1 MPKNKLIEK
10 LFNIRRLH
18 LSDRN
23 FILIVSSVVGI
34 CSGMAAVLLKKS
46 VHELHHILT
55 HQNFGE
61 NIGILLYPLIGLI
74 ITTFLA
80 KSLYKESSVGHAITD
95 ILHNIFRNNSNIGKS
110 KMYSRIV
117 TSIFTVGFGGSVGLE
132 SPIVL
137 TGGAIGSNI
146 SRKLLMDYKTK
157 TLMIGCGTAGVI
169 SAIFN
174 APVTGLIFSIEVI
187 LTGVSVANF
196 VPLLISS
203 VSAAIISSL
212 ILGEEVLFSFQIA
225 EDFQA
230 QNIPFFILLGVIA
243 GFVSIYFNQTLHQM
257 EHLMEEKFPNRY
269 KRALVGGLL
278 LSIFI
283 FLFPPI
289 YGEGYESIKALLN
302 GEEPLLLQRAEL
314 FEGIIPNTKAWL
326 FLAYIIMV
334 LFAKVIG
341 ASLTLSSG
349 GSGGTFGPALVIGGL
364 TGFSFARLINL
375 LGIANLH
382 ESHFILVGMSG
393 VMCGVVY
400 APLTAIFLIAEITG
414 GYTLFVPLM
423 LVSAIAYTT
432 VSVVNPD
439 APHVSTLK
447 ARGDYLKGDKDMQVL
462 DRLNINKLI
471 ETNFVTVPVKGYLSD
486 LVTAISVSKR
496 SVFPVVSERGRLK
509 GIITLDQVREIMFD
523 QEQQQ
528 LVKIEN
534 VMMQPPDI
542 VDYGERMQSVMLKFE
557 KEDAWNLPVID
568 EKGVYVGMV
577 SKSRIFSVYRKQ
589 LQRLNKEWVGN

>member
-1 MPKNKLIEK
+1 MAKHKIVEK
-10 LFNIRRLH
+10 LFNLRRLH

-23 FILIVSSVVGI
+23 FILIVSSMVGI
-34 CSGMAAVLLKKS
+34 ASGLAAVLLKLS
-46 VHELHHILT
+46 VHHIHEHLT
-55 HQNFGE
+55 HYNFVE
-61 NIGILLYPLIGLI
+61 NWGLLLFPIIGLL
-74 ITTFLA
+74 ITTVIA

-95 ILHNIFRNNSNIGKS
+95 ILHDIFKNNSNIAKGKI
-110 KMYSRIV
+110 YSRFV
-117 TSIFTVGFGGSVGLE
+117 TSMFTVGFGGSVGLE

-146 SRKLLMDYKTK
+146 AQSFLLDYKTK

-174 APVTGLIFSIEVI
+174 APITGLIFSIEVI

-203 VSAAIISSL
+203 VSAAIVSSL
-212 ILGEEVLFSFQIA
+212 IVGEEVLFSFKIL
-225 EDFQA
+225 EDFQP
-230 QNIPFFILLGVIA
+230 QNIPFFIILGVLA
-243 GFVSIYFNQTLHQM
+243 GFMSIYFNQTLHQM
-257 EHLMEEKFPNRY
+257 EHLMEEKIPNRY
-269 KRALVGGLL
+269 RRALYGGIV

-283 FLFPPI
+283 FVFPPI

-302 GEEPLLLQRAEL
+302 GEELQLLNRAEL
-314 FEGIIPNTKAWL
+314 FETIIPNTKAWL

-334 LFAKVIG
+334 LFAKVIA
-341 ASLTLSSG
+341 ASLTLSAG

-364 TGFSFARLINL
+364 TGFAFARFINL
-375 LGIANLH
+375 LGIADLH
-382 ESHFILVGMSG
+382 ETHFILVGMSG
-393 VMCGVVY
+393 VLCGVVY

-432 VSVVNPD
+432 VSVVDPD
-439 APHVSTLK
+439 APHVRALK
-447 ARGDYLKGDKDMQVL
+447 ARGDYLKGDRDMQVL

-471 ETNFVTVPVKGYLSD
+471 ETNFVTVPLKGYLSD
-486 LVTAISVSKR
+486 LVSAISISQR
-496 SVFPVVSERGRLK
+496 SVFPVVDDEGKLK
-509 GIITLDQVREIMFD
+509 GVITLDQVREIMFD
-523 QEQQQ
+523 QEQQAK
-528 LVKIEN
+528 VKIAN
-534 VMMQPPDI
+534 VMNEPPSI
-542 VDYGERMQSVMLKFE
+542 VYYGERMPTVMQKFE
-557 KEDAWNLPVID
+557 KEDAWNLPVVD
-568 EKGVYVGMV
+568 ENKKYVGMV

>member
-1 MPKNKLIEK
+1 MAKYKLVEK
-10 LFNIRRLH
+10 LLNLRRVH

-23 FILIVSSVVGI
+23 FILIVSSMVGI
-34 CSGMAAVLLKKS
+34 ASGLAAVLLKLS
-46 VHELHHILT
+46 VHHIHEHLT
-55 HQNFGE
+55 HYSFGD
-61 NIGILLYPLIGLI
+61 NWGLLLFPIIGLI
-74 ITTFLA
+74 ITTLIA

-95 ILHNIFRNNSNIGKS
+95 ILHDIFRNNSNIGKS
-110 KMYSRIV
+110 KMYSRFV
-117 TSIFTVGFGGSVGLE
+117 TSMFTVGFGGSVGLE

-137 TGGAIGSNI
+137 TGGAIGSNMAQ
-146 SRKLLMDYKTK
+146 SFLLDYKTK

-203 VSAAIISSL
+203 VSAAIVSSL
-212 ILGEEVLFSFQIA
+212 IVGEEVLFSFKITD
-225 EDFQA
+225 DFQA
-230 QNIPFFILLGVIA
+230 QNIPFFIILGVLA
-243 GFVSIYFNQTLHQM
+243 GLMSIYFNQTLHQM

-269 KRALVGGLL
+269 RRALFGGIL
-278 LSIFI
+278 LSITIFI
-283 FLFPPI
+283 FPPI

-302 GEEPLLLQRAEL
+302 GHEHHLLERAEL
-314 FEGIIPNTKAWL
+314 FESIIPNTKAWL
-326 FLAYIIMV
+326 FLAYIIMI
-334 LFAKVIG
+334 LFAKVIA

-364 TGFSFARLINL
+364 TGFAFARLVNL
-375 LGIANLH
+375 LGFASLH

-393 VMCGVVY
+393 VLCGVVY

-447 ARGDYLKGDKDMQVL
+447 ARGDYLKGDRDMQVL

-471 ETNFVTVPVKGYLSD
+471 ETNFVTVQVRGYLSD
-486 LVTAISVSKR
+486 LVKAISVSQR
-496 SVFPVVSERGRLK
+496 SVFPVVDKEGKLR

-523 QEQQQ
+523 QEQQET
-528 LVKIEN
+528 VKIAN
-534 VMMQPPDI
+534 VMMQPPSI
-542 VDYGERMQSVMLKFE
+542 VYYGERMQSVMQKFE

-568 EKGVYVGMV
+568 QDKKYVGMV

>member
-1 MPKNKLIEK
+1 M
-10 LFNIRRLH
+10 
-18 LSDRN
+18 
-23 FILIVSSVVGI
+23 VGI
-34 CSGMAAVLLKKS
+34 ASGFAAVLLKLS
-46 VHELHHILT
+46 VHHIHDHIT
-55 HQNFGE
+55 HVNFAE
-61 NIGILLYPLIGLI
+61 NWGLLLFPILGLI
-74 ITTFLA
+74 ITTIIA
-80 KSLYKESSVGHAITD
+80 KTLYKESSVGHAITD
-95 ILHNIFRNNSNIGKS
+95 ILHDIFKNNSNIGKS

-117 TSIFTVGFGGSVGLE
+117 TSMFTVGFGGSVGLE

-146 SRKLLMDYKTK
+146 GQSFLLDYKTK

-174 APVTGLIFSIEVI
+174 APITGLIFSIEVI

-203 VSAAIISSL
+203 VSAAIVSSL
-212 ILGEEVLFSFQIA
+212 LVGEEVLFSFKIVEA
-225 EDFQA
+225 FQA
-230 QNIPFFILLGVIA
+230 HHIPFYIVLGVVA
-243 GFVSIYFNQTLHQM
+243 GFMSIYFNQTLHQM
-257 EHLMEEKFPNRY
+257 EHLMEERFPNRY
-269 KRALVGGLL
+269 RRALVGGGL

-283 FLFPPI
+283 FIFPPI

-302 GEEPLLLQRAEL
+302 GEEHSLLVRAEL
-314 FEGIIPNTKAWL
+314 FESLIPNTKAWL

-349 GSGGTFGPALVIGGL
+349 GAGGTFGPALVIGGL
-364 TGFSFARLINL
+364 TGFAFARLVNL
-375 LGIANLH
+375 LGLAELH

-393 VMCGVVY
+393 VLCGVVY

-447 ARGDYLKGDKDMQVL
+447 ARGEYLKGDRDMQVL

-486 LVTAISVSKR
+486 LVEAISVSKR
-496 SVFPVVSERGRLK
+496 SVFPVVNDKGRLK

-528 LVKIEN
+528 KVKIEN
-534 VMMQPPDI
+534 VMMQAPD
-542 VDYGERMQSVMLKFE
+542 VVYYGERMQTVMRKFE

-568 EKGVYVGMV
+568 EDKVYVGMV

>member
-1 MPKNKLIEK
+1 MAKHKIVEK
-10 LFNIRRLH
+10 LLNLRRVH

-23 FILIVSSVVGI
+23 FILIVSSMVGI
-34 CSGMAAVLLKKS
+34 ASGLAAVLLKLS
-46 VHELHHILT
+46 VHHIHEHLT
-55 HQNFGE
+55 HYSFGD
-61 NIGILLYPLIGLI
+61 NWGLLLFPIIGLI
-74 ITTFLA
+74 ITTLIA

-95 ILHNIFRNNSNIGKS
+95 ILHDIFKNNSNIGKS
-110 KMYSRIV
+110 KMYSRFV
-117 TSIFTVGFGGSVGLE
+117 TSMFTVGFGGSVGLE

-137 TGGAIGSNI
+137 TGGAIGSNMAQ
-146 SRKLLMDYKTK
+146 SFLLDYKTK

-203 VSAAIISSL
+203 VSAAIVSSL
-212 ILGEEVLFSFQIA
+212 IVGEEVLFSFKITD
-225 EDFQA
+225 DFQA
-230 QNIPFFILLGVIA
+230 QNIPFFIILGILA
-243 GFVSIYFNQTLHQM
+243 GLMSIYFNQTLHQM

-269 KRALVGGLL
+269 RRALFGGIL
-278 LSIFI
+278 LSVTIFI
-283 FLFPPI
+283 FPPI
-289 YGEGYESIKALLN
+289 YGEGYESIKSLLN
-302 GEEPLLLQRAEL
+302 GQEHHLLQRAEL
-314 FEGIIPNTKAWL
+314 FESIIPNTKAWL
-326 FLAYIIMV
+326 FLAYIIMI
-334 LFAKVIG
+334 LFAKVIA

-364 TGFSFARLINL
+364 TGFAFARLVNL
-375 LGIANLH
+375 LGFANLH

-393 VMCGVVY
+393 VLCGVVY

-447 ARGDYLKGDKDMQVL
+447 ARGDYLKGDRDMQVL

-471 ETNFVTVPVKGYLSD
+471 ETNFVTVQVRGYLSD
-486 LVTAISVSKR
+486 LVKAISVSQR
-496 SVFPVVSERGRLK
+496 SVFPVVDKEGKLR

-523 QEQQQ
+523 QEQQEK
-528 LVKIEN
+528 VKIAN
-534 VMMQPPDI
+534 VMMQPPSI
-542 VDYGERMQSVMLKFE
+542 VYYGERMQSVMQKFE

-568 EKGVYVGMV
+568 QDKKYVGMV

>member
-1 MPKNKLIEK
+1 MAKQKLIEK
-10 LFNIRRLH
+10 LLNFRRVH

-23 FILIVSSVVGI
+23 FILIVSSMVGI
-34 CSGMAAVLLKKS
+34 ASGLAAVLLKLS
-46 VHELHHILT
+46 VHHIHEHLT
-55 HQNFGE
+55 HYNFGD
-61 NIGILLYPLIGLI
+61 NWGLLLFPIIGLI
-74 ITTFLA
+74 ITTLIA

-95 ILHNIFRNNSNIGKS
+95 ILHDIFKNNSNIGKS
-110 KMYSRIV
+110 KIYSRFV
-117 TSIFTVGFGGSVGLE
+117 TSMFTVGFGGSVGLE

-146 SRKLLMDYKTK
+146 GQSFLLDYKTK

-174 APVTGLIFSIEVI
+174 APITGLIFSIEVI

-203 VSAAIISSL
+203 VSAAIVSSL
-212 ILGEEVLFSFQIA
+212 IVGEEVLFSFKITD
-225 EDFQA
+225 EFQA
-230 QNIPFFILLGVIA
+230 QNIPFFIFLGVLA
-243 GFVSIYFNQTLHQM
+243 GFMSIYFNQTLHQM

-269 KRALVGGLL
+269 RRALVGGIL
-278 LSIFI
+278 LSITIFI
-283 FLFPPI
+283 FPPI
-289 YGEGYESIKALLN
+289 YGEGYESIKSLLN
-302 GEEPLLLQRAEL
+302 GKEEHLLLRAEL
-314 FEGIIPNTKAWL
+314 FENIIPTTKAWL
-326 FLAYIIMV
+326 FLAYIIMI
-334 LFAKVIG
+334 LFAKVIA

-364 TGFSFARLINL
+364 TGFAFARFVNL
-375 LGIANLH
+375 LGIASLH

-393 VMCGVVY
+393 VLCGVVY

-447 ARGDYLKGDKDMQVL
+447 ARGDYLKGDRDMQVL

-486 LVTAISVSKR
+486 LVKAISVSQR
-496 SVFPVVSERGRLK
+496 SVFPVVDSDGKLK
-509 GIITLDQVREIMFD
+509 GVITLDQVREIMFD
-523 QEQQQ
+523 QEQQES
-528 LVKIEN
+528 VKIAN
-534 VMMQPPDI
+534 VMMQPPSI
-542 VDYGERMQSVMLKFE
+542 VYYGERMPSVMQKFE
-557 KEDAWNLPVID
+557 QEDAWNLPVID
-568 EKGVYVGMV
+568 QDKKYVGMV